1 MTRVKGLVLAAT
13 LFFVP
18 TLTSAG
24 QPELAEAWNGAQIDW
39 RSLKSGVKQSTATG
53 KTVVL
58 VFHASW
64 CSACKKYRQ
73 VFKDPGV
80 VEATRNYV
88 MVLVDVDK
96 DPTANGAFSPDGTY
110 VPRTLFIT
118 PEGDVRSDLTGKTDP
133 EHPHTIDASGPG
145 ELLSLLKRGL
155 PDGHGSGK
163 PVLKDFRQDAELIP
177 APETQPVP

>member
-1 MTRVKGLVLAAT
+1 MIRIAA
-13 LFFVP
+13 LI
-18 TLTSAG
+18 LTAALLLSAPVARAA
-24 QPELAEAWNGAQIDW
+24 QPELADAWNGNEIHW
-39 RSLKSGVKQSTATG
+39 RTMQSGVKESTATG

-73 VFKDPGV
+73 VFKDPAV

-96 DPTANGAFSPDGTY
+96 EPQVNGAFAPDGTY

-118 PEGDVRSDLTGKTDP
+118 PQGDVRADLTGKTDP
-133 EHPHTIDASGPG
+133 EHPHTIDITSPA
-145 ELLSLLKRGL
+145 ELLSLMRRGN
-155 PDGHGSGK
+155 PDGHDSGK
-163 PVLKDFRQDAELIP
+163 PVLRDHDQQATNE
-177 APETQPVP
+177 